1 MQKNVTIITIV
12 LMSVLVIGVATL
24 AVVMVNSGYNK
35 KATELEENIQKA
47 QDELDTLKEAK
58 DKNGFT
64 PTEVIKAFYSEVK
77 SDAVEKA
84 KLYLAPDVQSMDT
97 KATLKLGNDLS
108 NTTTGE
114 SFEEDMGTDKLVN
127 MTFVFDEND
136 TTVRVFTL
144 SKDDDIWKITGVTA
158 E

>member
-144 SKDDDIWKITGVTA
+144 SKYDDIWKITGVTA